1 MEVTIFKSDKDYL
14 EVDVSGEDHT
24 LGNILRKEL
33 WNVKGV
39 KEAGYIIKHPLVASM
54 RISVRCDGKPK
65 AAFHEAIGLIKDQ
78 VKEVRNLSKKL

>member
-1 MEVTIFKSDKDYL
+1 MEIKVVKSEKDYL

-54 RISVRCDGKPK
+54 RISVRTEGKPK
-65 AAFHEAIGLIKDQ
+65 AAFHEAVGLVKEQI
-78 VKEVRNLSKKL
+78 KEVRNLTKKL